1 MKFVSGNSS
10 FSTLQNINAM
20 AHNFNKYVQ
29 KAEEFVNEVATE
41 IGDPDDKVRAARILR
56 AVLHAFRNR
65 VTPVESLQLISQLP
79 MLIKAIYVD
88 GWKISNEGR
97 RMRHLND
104 FIEAVREADG
114 IDNNY
119 DFVTDYEVK
128 EAIQAVFKVIK
139 NHVSEGE
146 IQDIISVL
154 PAELKSL
161 MAMS

>member
-1 MKFVSGNSS
+1 
-10 FSTLQNINAM
+10 M
-20 AHNFNKYVQ
+20 ALNFNKYVQ
-29 KAEEFVNEVATE
+29 KAEAFINEVAVE

-56 AVLHAFRNR
+56 AVLHAFRDR

-97 RMRHLND
+97 HMRHLID
-104 FIEAVREADG
+104 FIEAVRESDG

-128 EAIQAVFKVIK
+128 EAIQAVFRVIK

-146 IQDIISVL
+146 IHDIIAVL
-154 PAELKSL
+154 PAELKSV
-161 MAMS
+161 MAMA